1 MAISPDVWPFPSWLC
16 VRITMVLWRHGRLAP
31 GPTVLLHRPK
41 VGPGRL
47 QVKRP
52 AGPVVPAPTLGPGSA
67 PGPRRG
73 IHGPCGGSAVGSLPA
88 WLPQDLRGPQGRVER
103 TCPPWE
109 TGAGR
114 CDVPVRRHKLLIALF
129 RVTNIRGERADA
141 ATCPA
146 CCPQR

>member
-1 MAISPDVWPFPSWLC
+1 M
-16 VRITMVLWRHGRLAP
+16 
-31 GPTVLLHRPK
+31 
-41 VGPGRL
+41 
-47 QVKRP
+47 
-52 AGPVVPAPTLGPGSA
+52 
-67 PGPRRG
+67 
-73 IHGPCGGSAVGSLPA
+73 GSLPA